1 MKPLRYIDLSHTA
14 IKRLPE
20 SVCELYNLP
29 SLILSN
35 CHSLTKLPENTSNL
49 ENLFYL
55 EVSGSGLSEMP
66 KGMHKLKQK
75 QMSNCN
81 QNYGYIATN
90 S

>member
-1 MKPLRYIDLSHTA
+1 M
-14 IKRLPE
+14 
-20 SVCELYNLP
+20 
-29 SLILSN
+29 
-35 CHSLTKLPENTSNL
+35 SNL

-75 QMSNCN
+75 QISNCN